1 MSRRMVRVAVS
12 CDIVRHMVTNGRR
25 VCAAIE
31 VEGGLPE
38 GAQFTHSAFD
48 PSEGI
53 AYLFY
58 EHESFAP
65 VPFGERVPLIFPR
78 VTLVPRVV
86 LVDEGH

>member
-1 MSRRMVRVAVS
+1 MVRVAVS